1 MPNLN
6 ADAREFHNSP
16 PVNAIL
22 WRYMDFTKF
31 VSLLERRA
39 LFFARA
45 DKLGDPF
52 EGAIPI
58 SNIET
63 RYTNLK
69 PRLSEKEM
77 LIHEH
82 LRVELRRFTLISCW
96 HESKHESEA
105 MWKIY
110 ASANSGIAIKTN
122 FASFVESFITD
133 EKIHIGAVQYIDY
146 DSEEIPEDDFLSPY
160 LHKRKSFEH
169 ERELRA
175 IIQQIPPGA
184 SLENPLNFIGDETA
198 TWPDICD
205 TGIYYDVDLNL
216 LIQEVVI
223 DPSAPDWLLDLVK
236 RVVNRYD
243 LQVPVN
249 QSHLAE
255 LPVWF
260 RSDRIDEVLPKEKKI
275 NKFPIFF

>member
-1 MPNLN
+1 MPDLN
-6 ADAREFHNSP
+6 ADIRKFHNP
-16 PVNAIL
+16 PPTDAIL

-31 VSLLERRA
+31 VSLLEKRA

-58 SNIET
+58 SNIEA
-63 RYTNLK
+63 RYTSLK
-69 PRLSEKEM
+69 PRLSEKEI

-96 HESKHESEA
+96 HESRHESEA

-122 FASFVESFITD
+122 FASFVESFITH
-133 EKIHIGAVQYIDY
+133 EEIHIGEVQYIDY
-146 DSEEIPEDDFLSPY
+146 DSEKIPEDDLLSPY

-175 IIQQIPPGA
+175 IIQHIPPEV
-184 SLENPLNFIGDETA
+184 SLENLPNFLGNETP
-198 TWPDICD
+198 TWPDMCD

-223 DPSAPDWLLDLVK
+223 DPSAPDWLLDLVNS
-236 RVVNRYD
+236 VADRYD
-243 LQVPVN
+243 LQAAIKK
-249 QSHLAE
+249 SRLAA
-255 LPVWF
+255 LPTWF
-260 RSDRIDEVLPKEKKI
+260 SPDRIDEVSPQEDE
-275 NKFPIFF
+275 